1 LEQREDRTL
10 RPNGPAAIHRNADAV
25 VLPLH
30 QTTPEAVAPAR
41 LWAASLP
48 LSRVGSVTLQER
60 IEELGGE
67 LTLRIA
73 ADAVLLTGSCP
84 QSSLTASLDAIRGGV
99 HGPGVAPEPLRGKAC
114 ELAEQHLL
122 RWNSVEIRA

>member
-1 LEQREDRTL
+1 
-10 RPNGPAAIHRNADAV
+10 
-25 VLPLH
+25 
-30 QTTPEAVAPAR
+30 
-41 LWAASLP
+41 

-84 QSSLTASLDAIRGGV
+84 S
-99 HGPGVAPEPLRGKAC
+99 HP
-114 ELAEQHLL
+114 
-122 RWNSVEIRA
+122 